1 MSAQYVP
8 PPSLPLSGSPPNMTG
23 PIAHSLGS
31 ASLPSMTFTGNT
43 GDGFWRDGTNLGVG
57 FSWGGIQIG
66 YIGQT
71 AGGTSNIVMLSD
83 STSNN
88 QIATYNNAATTAPTF
103 TLRKA
108 RGTQAVPV
116 LPVTGDQIGRISSQP
131 LTNAGTNGFNNSG
144 QLRFILTETATV
156 DTTHIGTQV
165 QLFLCPI
172 GSGTL
177 TEVVRFDNASGISMF
192 GANPV
197 IDANRVFRN
206 RIFTVATLPTGA
218 SGMSSFVSDALG
230 PTFGAA
236 VVGGGAVPI
245 PVYHD
250 GTSWKVG

>member
-1 MSAQYVP
+1 MSGPTYIP

-31 ASLPSMTFTGNT
+31 ASLPSMTFAGHT
-43 GDGFWRDGTNLGVG
+43 GDGFFWDATNSAVGASAGGV
-57 FSWGGIQIG
+57 QIG
-66 YIGQT
+66 FLQLSSGIVQYRLIG
-71 AGGTSNIVMLSD
+71 D
-83 STSNN
+83 STVNN
-88 QIATYNNAATTAPTF
+88 QVSTYNNVASTSATF

-108 RGTQAVPV
+108 RGTQASPV
-116 LPVTGDQIGRISSQP
+116 LPVTGDQIGRVAGQV
-131 LTNAGTNGFNNSG
+131 LTNVSGTYTNSI
-144 QLRFILTETATV
+144 QMRYILTETATV
-156 DTTHIGTQV
+156 DSTHIGSQY
-165 QLFLCPI
+165 QFFACPI

-177 TEVVRFDNASGISMF
+177 AEVARLDNESGLSMF

-230 PTFGAA
+230 PAFGSA
-236 VVGGGAVPI
+236 VVGGGAVPV